1 MNQFAKQFKI
11 YNLYKP
17 FQIVRTNLK
26 RFFYFL

>member
-17 FQIVRTNLK
+17 FQIGPNNLK